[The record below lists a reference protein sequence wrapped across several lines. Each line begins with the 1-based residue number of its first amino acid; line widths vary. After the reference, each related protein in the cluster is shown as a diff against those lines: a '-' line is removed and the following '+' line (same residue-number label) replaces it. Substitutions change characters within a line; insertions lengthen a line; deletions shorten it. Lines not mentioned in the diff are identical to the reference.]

1 MKRLFGF
8 LIVILPLALATTPA
22 PAVAQGLSF
31 LCKRGAPCVDLHH
44 REQMTPFPWTP
55 DPEEEVLLQIVSPV
69 ADAQVVFNSENHG
82 VLRIWAAAWV
92 DPPEYAPYI
101 EWEVDAIGPVEA
113 EITPQE
119 GPAVEIVFHGLPENN
134 SDFGAKTIRA
144 RVRDASDEV
153 TVEVF
158 FNGLARNNPGPDME
172 PNWVYYWRQTSAA
185 QGIDFTYLPA
195 PSGAPDPGE
204 NRVIGR
210 YLYDADRIEL
220 YDALVTLSC
229 SERSPGVYAWSIDC
243 FAETLRHENWHR
255 QELKQWWDHR
265 TSGPADSG
273 ADPADLP
280 TWRYA
285 WRVHVNRGWLVDR
298 DLDMVPTDVELTVPG
313 CDPFNPKS
321 CPRRPHPDLL
331 DLEMNAYW
339 VGWSWPLDS
348 VDQEDWAAGGKQ
360 WRR

>member
-1 MKRLFGF
+1 MKRLTGF
-8 LIVILPLALATTPA
+8 LVAILPLALASTPL
-22 PAVAQGLSF
+22 PVVGQGLQF
-31 LCKRGAPCVDLHH
+31 LCKGGAPCVDLNN

-55 DPEEEVLLQIVSPV
+55 DPEEEVLLVIVSPV
-69 ADAQVVFNSENHG
+69 DDAQVVFNSEDHG
-82 VLRIWAAAWV
+82 VLRIRAAAWV

-101 EWEVDAIGPVEA
+101 EWEMDAIGPVEA
-113 EITPQE
+113 EIIPQE
-119 GPAVEIVFHGLPENN
+119 GPAVEIVFYGLPENN

-158 FNGLARNNPGPDME
+158 FNGLARNNPGPDNE

-185 QGIDFTYLPA
+185 QGIDFVYQPSPA
-195 PSGAPDPGE
+195 GSPDPGE

-220 YDALVTLSC
+220 YDALATDGC
-229 SERSPGVYAWSIDC
+229 SYRADGSYAWSIDC

-265 TSGPADSG
+265 TTGPADSG

-280 TWRYA
+280 MWRYSA
-285 WRVHVNRGWLVDR
+285 RILANLAGQDVDF
-298 DLDMVPTDVELTVPG
+298 DMVPTEVEMNTPG
-313 CDPFNPKS
+313 CSWLRPRS
-321 CPRRPHPDLL
+321 CPLRPDSTLL

-348 VDQEDWAAGGKQ
+348 VDDEDWAAGGKQ